1 MQAHSAT
8 ADRVVEAATSVVQTR
23 GYNGFSYADIA
34 DLVGIRTSSLHHH
47 FPAKGDLGQEVA
59 SRYRRAFGEALADI
73 ESDTDDPI
81 ARLERYVHLYAR
93 QLSDHG
99 RICLCGMLAAEY
111 ATLPAPVQGEVRGF
125 FDDQREWLARRVS
138 RGPRGGPSGR
148 THRRWQRAFRADR
161 ARARQLV
168 GMRTVTPSHVGS
180 LAPDEVTSLV

>member
-125 FDDQREWLARRVS
+125 FDDQREWLARVL
-138 RGPRGGPSGR
+138 GGE
-148 THRRWQRAFRADR
+148 RRPGADAQRRADVFLAGLEGALLV
-161 ARARQLV
+161 ARTDGGSARFARTARELV
-168 GMRTVTPSHVGS
+168 S
-180 LAPDEVTSLV
+180 LLA